1 MSIGYTTIEP
11 SKKMSVPTS
20 PTSETTTKVNVVELR
35 NENQHEVLSFLFGR
49 PIHTVCM
56 ISYVRDNGIESPL
69 NRGTFYGCRN
79 EEGRL
84 EGVALIGHATLVETQ
99 NDEAL
104 KAFAELNREH
114 ADSHLIRGE
123 HSIIERYWKYYSELR
138 NTPHLKCREL
148 LFQQTE
154 PPKPIEQAPDL
165 RQATIEDI
173 HSIIRINA
181 QMIISECGID
191 PLIKDPAGF
200 YARVTRRIEM
210 GRIWV
215 WTKRDSLVFKA
226 DVFAE
231 TREMSYLEGI
241 YVHPFYRG
249 MGNGLRCM
257 NRLSNIL
264 LQRSRGLCLMINE
277 EKPDLCNF
285 YKKVGFV
292 AQGAYDTIYL
302 DAQLTNS

>member
-35 NENQHEVLSFLFGR
+35 NENQHEVLSFLFAR

-56 ISYVRDNGIESPL
+56 ISYIRDNGIESPL
-69 NRGTFYGCRN
+69 NRGTFYGCRD

-138 NTPHLKCREL
+138 NTPHLQCREL
-148 LFQQTE
+148 LFQQNE

-165 RQATIEDI
+165 RQAAMEAI

-181 QMIISECGID
+181 EMIITECGID
-191 PLIKDPAGF
+191 PLVKDPAGF

-210 GRIWV
+210 G
-215 WTKRDSLVFKA
+215 
-226 DVFAE
+226 
-231 TREMSYLEGI
+231 
-241 YVHPFYRG
+241 
-249 MGNGLRCM
+249 
-257 NRLSNIL
+257 
-264 LQRSRGLCLMINE
+264 
-277 EKPDLCNF
+277 
-285 YKKVGFV
+285 
-292 AQGAYDTIYL
+292 
-302 DAQLTNS
+302 